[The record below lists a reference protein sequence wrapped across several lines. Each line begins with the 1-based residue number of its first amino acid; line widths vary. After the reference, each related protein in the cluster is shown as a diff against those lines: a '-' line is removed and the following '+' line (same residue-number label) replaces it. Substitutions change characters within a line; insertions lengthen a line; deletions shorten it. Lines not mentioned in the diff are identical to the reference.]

1 MNIETVNELIAS
13 LESAG
18 ELSIREQKFLKLAK
32 AHVQLAAENVALN
45 EQVRALAADN
55 SALINSSV
63 CTLQDGR
70 PLHGFY
76 ASEWFIAKLKNGEY
90 AALKALPEEYSYDY
104 RTNDGTYYTKDWVV
118 GWMQA
123 PDTEYRPNVKTP
135 ATDRIV
141 AEAEAR
147 GVEKFA
153 AEQRGVAE
161 RLQKSNVAVAERSI
175 SFCLDSAEEAE
186 VFAKQLRE
194 GAK

>member
-1 MNIETVNELIAS
+1 MTITLQAVNELIAS

-18 ELSIREQKFLKLAK
+18 EPSIREQKFLKLAK
-32 AHVQLAAENVALN
+32 SYLDVAAENVGLN
-45 EQVRALAADN
+45 SFIVDACWIVD
-55 SALINSSV
+55 
-63 CTLQDGR
+63 DGQYCDATD
-70 PLHGFY
+70 FM
-76 ASEWFIAKLKNGEY
+76 
-90 AALKALPEEYSYDY
+90 PE
-104 RTNDGTYYTKDWVV
+104 
-118 GWMQA
+118 
-123 PDTEYRPNVKTP
+123 TP

-194 GAK
+194 GADK